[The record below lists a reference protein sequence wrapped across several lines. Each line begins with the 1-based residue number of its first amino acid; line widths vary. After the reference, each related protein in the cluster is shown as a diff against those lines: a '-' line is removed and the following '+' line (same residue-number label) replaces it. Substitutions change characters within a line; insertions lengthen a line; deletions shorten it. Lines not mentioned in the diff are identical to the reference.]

1 MALGLTTSCTTFD
14 DETVMDY
21 GQGPKVNLALV
32 SKSDSAFTF
41 SITPDEGTAYYAFV
55 IDRSATVDS
64 TVSASDL
71 LAGNYGGY
79 TLNTEKDPTFSM
91 PVSVSPNT
99 SYVVYAV
106 GNNDKGVLGQVEMIQ
121 VTTTDGVAPFIK
133 AADNTGNQIAVTFD
147 NSIARGTGAFSAF
160 LLKEWDLENPVAI
173 AADSIN
179 CEVSAGTA
187 TFTFNGIPAGA
198 YVFLNWEKGAF
209 VDAAGNEVAAFNGSN
224 LDLETGEFNGL
235 WYHQDNEAWSIA
247 VSDFIPETGSLISD
261 AASFVATV
269 KFDKNIYV
277 IEDDLANG
285 DIKLTYTS
293 SARTVT
299 YNLPVEQLTVA
310 DSSFSFTLPYAGEP
324 NDVVTVSI
332 AEGKFYDVYGNANA
346 AFADSKLSW
355 TVFAPTV
362 DMVLGNF
369 DFLYYSAYDEEP
381 QVYAGDTIVTIIA
394 TEEENGVLVKDLY
407 MAGSEFK
414 GRYDLAK
421 GKLYIEPYDVLG
433 LYTNSQ
439 GTTYGLVL
447 YSLSY
452 ADEIECT
459 INADGT
465 ITTTDMG
472 VVAYDE
478 TFENAL
484 FWWDKFSIAAFSPV
498 QAEASAKAAPKAAKA
513 RAPKAARIPNKVVR

>member
-79 TLNTEKDPTFSM
+79 TLNTEKYPTFSM

-187 TFTFNGIPAGA
+187 TFTFNGIHAGA
-198 YVFLNWEKGAF
+198 FVFLNWEKGAF
-209 VDAAGNEVAAFNGSN
+209 VDAAGNEVAAFNSSN
-224 LDLETGEFNGL
+224 LDLDSGEFNGL
-235 WYHQDNEAWSIA
+235 WYRQDNEAWSIA

-269 KFDKNIYV
+269 KFDHDIYV
-277 IEDDLANG
+277 IEDDLADG

-293 SARTVT
+293 AARTVT

-355 TVFAPTV
+355 MVFAPTL

-369 DFLYYSAYDEEP
+369 DFLYYSAYDDEP

-433 LYTNSQ
+433 LYTNSK

-484 FWWDKFSIAAFSPV
+484 GWWDKFSNAAFYPY
-498 QAEASAKAAPKAAKA
+498 EAPAAAKATVKAA

>member
-55 IDRSATVDS
+55 IDQSAEVDS

-79 TLNTEKDPTFSM
+79 TLNIKKYPTYSM

-147 NSIARGTGAFSAF
+147 NSIARGAGAFSAF
-160 LLKEWDLENPVAI
+160 MLKEWDLENPVAI
-173 AADSIN
+173 AAEDIN

-187 TFTFNGIPAGA
+187 TFTFNNIPAGA
-198 YVFLNWEKGAF
+198 FVFLNWEKGAF
-209 VDAAGNEVAAFNGSN
+209 VDAAGNETAAFNSSN

-235 WYHQDNEAWSIA
+235 WYHQDNEAWSVA
-247 VSDFIPETGSLISD
+247 VSDFIPETGSLITD
-261 AASFVATV
+261 AATFVATV
-269 KFDKNIYV
+269 KFDHDIYV
-277 IEDDLANG
+277 IEDDLADG

-293 SARTVT
+293 EARTVT
-299 YNLPVEQLTVA
+299 YNLPVAQLTVA
-310 DSSFSFTLPYAGEP
+310 DSSFSFTLPYEGEP

-332 AEGKFYDVYGNANA
+332 AEGKFYDVYGNTNA

-355 TVFAPTV
+355 KIFAPTL

-369 DFLYYSAYDEEP
+369 NFLYMSAYDEEP

-484 FWWDKFSIAAFSPV
+484 GWWDKFSIAAFSPV
-498 QAEASAKAAPKAAKA
+498 QAEASAKAAPVAAKA
-513 RAPKAARIPNKVVR
+513 RAPKAARIPNRVVR

>member
-1 MALGLTTSCTTFD
+1 M
-14 DETVMDY
+14 
-21 GQGPKVNLALV
+21 
-32 SKSDSAFTF
+32 
-41 SITPDEGTAYYAFV
+41 
-55 IDRSATVDS
+55 
-64 TVSASDL
+64 
-71 LAGNYGGY
+71 
-79 TLNTEKDPTFSM
+79 
-91 PVSVSPNT
+91 
-99 SYVVYAV
+99 
-106 GNNDKGVLGQVEMIQ
+106 
-121 VTTTDGVAPFIK
+121 
-133 AADNTGNQIAVTFD
+133 
-147 NSIARGTGAFSAF
+147 
-160 LLKEWDLENPVAI
+160 
-173 AADSIN
+173 
-179 CEVSAGTA
+179 
-187 TFTFNGIPAGA
+187 
-198 YVFLNWEKGAF
+198 
-209 VDAAGNEVAAFNGSN
+209 
-224 LDLETGEFNGL
+224 
-235 WYHQDNEAWSIA
+235 
-247 VSDFIPETGSLISD
+247 
-261 AASFVATV
+261 
-269 KFDKNIYV
+269 
-277 IEDDLANG
+277 
-285 DIKLTYTS
+285 
-293 SARTVT
+293 T

-433 LYTNSQ
+433 LYTNSE

-447 YSLSY
+447 YSISY